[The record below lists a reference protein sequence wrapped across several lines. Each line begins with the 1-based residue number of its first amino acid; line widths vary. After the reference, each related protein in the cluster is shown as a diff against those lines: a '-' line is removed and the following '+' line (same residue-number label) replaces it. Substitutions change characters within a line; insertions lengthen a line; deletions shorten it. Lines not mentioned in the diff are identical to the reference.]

1 MTVVSLVMASNT
13 FSGMS
18 ATESFE
24 QSMSSL
30 GSLAAALMVVIAVA
44 AVLNRFLPSIP
55 FINRLIL
62 TPPGYAANDSEGLKL
77 KPSLLSRMTV
87 TGSISVGMIGTT
99 ASSLRPTGKAMFG
112 DKYVDVVSDGAYID
126 HGTKIE
132 VIRLAGNRIIVRS
145 VNTEATEAQESQP
158 SHY

>member
-1 MTVVSLVMASNT
+1 MN
-13 FSGMS
+13 
-18 ATESFE
+18 
-24 QSMSSL
+24 SL

-44 AVLNRFLPSIP
+44 VVMNRFLPSIP

-62 TPPGYAANDSEGLKL
+62 TPPGYVQNHGEGIILN
-77 KPSLLSRMTV
+77 PSLQNQPVS
-87 TGSISVGMIGTT
+87 TGPISVGMTGVT
-99 ASSLRPTGKAMFG
+99 ASSLRPTGKAMFA

-145 VNTEATEAQESQP
+145 VDGIGEA
-158 SHY
+158 